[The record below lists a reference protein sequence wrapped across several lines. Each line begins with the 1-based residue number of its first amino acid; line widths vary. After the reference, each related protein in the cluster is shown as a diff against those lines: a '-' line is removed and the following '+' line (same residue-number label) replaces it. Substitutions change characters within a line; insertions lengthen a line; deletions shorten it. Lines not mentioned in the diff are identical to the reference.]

1 MFTHCLDSAGVRDTS
16 IATYCTDFPTLH
28 SHGYEEG
35 EGDGY
40 GYEDGEGDGCEDG
53 DGYGYEDGKVGLG
66 GSA

>member
-40 GYEDGEGDGCEDG
+40 EDE
-53 DGYGYEDGKVGLG
+53 DGYGYEDGEVGLG